1 MTFVEKEIRAVFN
14 RLDAEPG
21 ATRRHSKNPPVSPLR
36 KGGKR
41 SDAAD
46 FPPLAKG
53 GRGVRAGACNASE
66 NRSDVH
72 FVSHSPVR
80 SRSLARQRGWRWTC
94 ETALGWVE
102 HSEVLPIQPLPAA
115 AWRLAHHGQSVG
127 HFLGLGLAGHGK
139 LDGEGGSLA
148 GLRGNGDRSAVLG
161 DDLAGDRQSQAGPA

>member
-21 ATRRHSKNPPVSPLR
+21 ATQRHSKNPPVSPLR

-53 GRGVRAGACNASE
+53 GKGGESRGACNASE
-66 NRSDVH
+66 NRSRVG
-72 FVSHSPVR
+72 R
-80 SRSLARQRGWRWTC
+80 AR
-94 ETALGWVE
+94 
-102 HSEVLPIQPLPAA
+102 EVLPIQPLPAA
-115 AWRLAHHGQSVG
+115 AWRLAHHGQSVS
-127 HFLGLGLAGHGK
+127 HFLGLGLARHGK